1 MQPSSSS
8 APSSSFSLLDPRIQR
23 WIWEKNWESLNPAQE
38 RAIPLILKGINDVVI
53 AAATASGKTE
63 AAMLPILTRLL
74 AAPET
79 PGCVLYISP
88 LKALINDQWDRLE
101 RLCESLQVAVTP
113 WHGDI
118 SASRKHRF
126 LRRPEGI
133 LLITPES
140 LESLLM
146 RQGHALCDFLGGL
159 AYVVVDELH
168 SFIDAERG
176 KQLQSLLHR
185 LDTALSCLVPRVGLS
200 ATLGEMRMAAEFL
213 RPGFGERVDIVQT
226 ENEGQEIRVLVKG
239 YVDVAPPDKAPESS
253 GSSDEP
259 AGAQLGIAS
268 DLFKTLRGAN
278 HLVFPNSRA
287 GVELYADL
295 LRRRCETAGVP
306 NEFWPH
312 HGSLSKQIREET
324 EQELREGKRPAT
336 AIATTTLELGIDIG
350 TVRSVAQIGPGP
362 SVASLRQR
370 LGRSGRRNGDPPT
383 IRCYCS
389 EAEPTSDMTFSDQ
402 LREGLVQTIAQ
413 LQLLGRKWYEPPR
426 GGALHLSTL
435 IQQLLSLIAQYGGLT
450 AQRAWSMLFESGVF
464 EGLNQSEF
472 AVLLR
477 FLGEEDVLMQES
489 SGLLLHAPLGEQIVN
504 HYTFYAAFTT
514 DEEFRVVEQ
523 GRPIGTLPLSRPVDP
538 GSYII
543 LAGRRW
549 LVLSCEPR
557 EKLIQ
562 VKAAGGGKLPKF
574 DGMSGKVHDQ
584 VRAQMRIVLSDHT
597 PLPFLD
603 KTAAQLVA
611 EARSAFARHDL
622 GDRTIL
628 RDGADVRLL
637 TWSGDWVNDTL
648 ALMLT
653 TLGLRSANEGLS
665 VLVIKADGEA
675 VVRALNEIA
684 KAPPPIAERL
694 VEAVE
699 SKLKEKWDHLLPPSL
714 LARNYASRE
723 LDTHGAHGAAARIL
737 AAHRP
742 GKSQPTLETE
752 EASR

>member
-8 APSSSFSLLDPRIQR
+8 DSSSFSLLDPRIQR
-23 WIWEKNWESLNPAQE
+23 WIWEKQWERLNPAQE
-38 RAIPLILKGINDVVI
+38 LAIPLIINGVNDVVI
-53 AAATASGKTE
+53 GAATASGKTE

-74 AAPET
+74 AVPET

-101 RLCESLQVAVTP
+101 RLCVSLQVPVTP

-118 SASRKHRF
+118 SAARKHRF
-126 LRRPEGI
+126 LKRPEGV

-146 RQGHALCDFLGGL
+146 RQGHALSDFLGGL
-159 AYVVVDELH
+159 AYVVIDELH

-185 LDTALSCLVPRVGLS
+185 LDTALTCLVPRIGLS
-200 ATLGEMRMAAEFL
+200 ATLGEMRLAAEFL
-213 RPGFGERVDIVQT
+213 RPGSGDRVEIVQV

-239 YVDVAPPDKAPESS
+239 YVDAAPADDAAPP
-253 GSSDEP
+253 SDEP
-259 AGAQLGIAS
+259 AGSQLGIAA

-287 GVELYADL
+287 AVELYADL
-295 LRRRCETAGVP
+295 LRRRCEAASVP

-324 EQELREGKRPAT
+324 EQELREGRRPAT

-350 TVRSVAQIGPGP
+350 KVQSVAQIGPGP

-370 LGRSGRRNGDPPT
+370 LGRSGRRGDPPT

-389 EAEPTSDMTFSDQ
+389 EAEARPDMTFSDE

-426 GGALHLSTL
+426 SAALHLSTL
-435 IQQLLSLIAQYGGLT
+435 IQQLLSLIAQYGGIT

-477 FLGEEDVLMQES
+477 FLGEEEVLMQDS

-504 HYTFYAAFTT
+504 HYSFYAAFTS
-514 DEEFRVVEQ
+514 DEEFRVVQQ
-523 GRPIGTLPLSRPVDP
+523 GRPIGTLPLNRPVDP

-549 LVLSCEPR
+549 IVLSCEPR
-557 EKLIQ
+557 EKIIE
-562 VKAAGGGKLPKF
+562 VKPAAGGKLPKF

-584 VRAQMRIVLSDHT
+584 VRAQMRVVLSESA
-597 PLPFLD
+597 PLGFLD
-603 KTAAQLVA
+603 KTASELVQQ
-611 EARSAFARHDL
+611 ARAAFQRHRLDR
-622 GDRTIL
+622 RTIL

-653 TLGLRSANEGLS
+653 TRGLRSANEGLS
-665 VLVIKADGEA
+665 VLVLKADA
-675 VVRALNEIA
+675 DDVAHALNDIA
-684 KAPPPIAERL
+684 NTPPPNAERL

-723 LDTHGAHGAAARIL
+723 LDTGGAHAAAAGLL
-737 AAHRP
+737 AAHH
-742 GKSQPTLETE
+742 QH
-752 EASR
+752 

>member
-8 APSSSFSLLDPRIQR
+8 HSESFSLLDPRIQR
-23 WIWEKNWESLNPAQE
+23 WIWEKEWERLNPAQE
-38 RAIPLILKGINDVVI
+38 LAIPLILKGVNDVVI

-74 AAPET
+74 AAPEA

-101 RLCESLQVAVTP
+101 RLCASLQVPVTP

-126 LRRPEGI
+126 LKRPEGI

-146 RQGHALCDFLGGL
+146 RQGHALGDFLGGL
-159 AYVVVDELH
+159 AYVVIDELH

-185 LDTALSCLVPRVGLS
+185 LDSALTCVVPRIGLS

-213 RPGFGERVDIVQT
+213 RPGCGERVDIVQT

-239 YVDVAPPDKAPESS
+239 YVDAAPADGAPAP
-253 GSSDEP
+253 SDEP
-259 AGAQLGIAS
+259 AGSQLGIAA

-287 GVELYADL
+287 AVELYADL
-295 LRRRCETAGVP
+295 LRRRCEAASLP

-350 TVRSVAQIGPGP
+350 KVQSVAQIGPGP

-389 EAEPTSDMTFSDQ
+389 EAESGPDMTFSDE
-402 LREGLVQTIAQ
+402 LREGLIQTIAQ

-435 IQQLLSLIAQYGGLT
+435 IQQLLSLIAQYGGIT
-450 AQRAWSMLFESGVF
+450 AQRAWSMLFDSGVF
-464 EGLNQSEF
+464 EGLTQSEF

-477 FLGEEDVLMQES
+477 FLGEEGVLMQDS

-514 DEEFRVVEQ
+514 DEEFRVVQQ

-549 LVLSCEPR
+549 VVLSCEPR
-557 EKLIQ
+557 EKLIE
-562 VKAAGGGKLPKF
+562 VKPAGGGKLPKF

-584 VRAQMRIVLSDHT
+584 VRAQMRVVLSDRT

-603 KTAAQLVA
+603 KAAAQLVGQ
-611 EARSAFARHDL
+611 ARSAFERHQL
-622 GDRTIL
+622 AERTIL

-653 TLGLRSANEGLS
+653 SAGFRSSNEGLS
-665 VLVIKADGEA
+665 I
-675 VVRALNEIA
+675 VVAKSDVQDVVQALTTIA
-684 KAPPPIAERL
+684 NAPSPEPERL
-694 VEAVE
+694 VDAVE

-714 LARNYASRE
+714 LARNFASRE
-723 LDTHGAHGAAARIL
+723 LDALGAHAAAARL
-737 AAHRP
+737 TM
-742 GKSQPTLETE
+742 QPTHQQPVREQDVLEE
-752 EASR
+752 WR